1 MRTIV
6 ICTDITLT
14 ASEKTIRAYEAE
26 LAEIRAEQE
35 AQTAEQAWHEAAF
48 ICLQNAYES
57 GDWDLYSDLYKDLF
71 GVRPRQRSF

>member
-6 ICTDITLT
+6 ICADVTLT

-26 LAEIRAEQE
+26 LAKIRAEQE
-35 AQTAEQAWHEAAF
+35 AQTAEQAWYEAAF

-71 GVRPRQRSF
+71 GVRPH

>member
-6 ICTDITLT
+6 ICADVTLT

-35 AQTAEQAWHEAAF
+35 AWDAEREWRRKALVW
-48 ICLQNAYES
+48 LQKAYEE
-57 GDWDLYSDLYKDLF
+57 GDWGLYSDLYKDLY
-71 GVRPRQRSF
+71 GVRPR

>member
-6 ICTDITLT
+6 ICADITLT
-14 ASEKTIRAYEAE
+14 ASERTIRAYEAE

-35 AQTAEQAWHEAAF
+35 AQTAEQAWYETAF
-48 ICLQNAYES
+48 ICLQEAYKS

-71 GVRPRQRSF
+71 GVRPR

>member
-6 ICTDITLT
+6 ICADVTLT

-26 LAEIRAEQE
+26 LAEIRTEQE
-35 AQTAEQAWHEAAF
+35 AQKAEREWRRKAFAWLQEA
-48 ICLQNAYES
+48 NES

-71 GVRPRQRSF
+71 GVRPR